1 MWVIG
6 NKEEKMES
14 ARWKEETEIRME
26 EGDDDDVNG
35 EEEESTFFSRWW
47 YI

>member
-6 NKEEKMES
+6 NKEKKIES

-26 EGDDDDVNG
+26 EGDDDVNG
-35 EEEESTFFSRWW
+35 EEEESAFFSG
-47 YI
+47 